1 MIFSS
6 CCCRFISNPKTAP
19 DSCSTSMLCHR
30 RTVLGRRREN
40 ISGHRRRRVVISW
53 CRREAVLSSRTSTCR
68 WRNFPAKTG
77 GEESEF
83 VIISDDS
90 QIFIFFKNFRIRFD
104 CRKRQIDC
112 FLVHLFFWRGEG
124 LSLEVSHGG
133 SWRGRWH
140 SCKFGVEVG
149 VCKYKKKDIWDEM
162 QGNCS

>member
-68 WRNFPAKTG
+68 RRNFPKKTG

-83 VIISDDS
+83 VISDDS

-104 CRKRQIDC
+104 CAKRQIDC
-112 FLVHLFFWRGEG
+112 FRVHLFFWRGEG

-140 SCKFGVEVG
+140 SCKYGVVVG